1 MSTTTGRAA
10 GVGVAATVPDGSVLR
25 HGPGAWLRGT
35 ADMMRF
41 EWANIR
47 PWAAMIFVVQ
57 IMMGVGMSLMY
68 GFFYPHVDATTAMLI
83 ATGVPTLAL
92 VPMGFVLVPS
102 GVSSQRMAGT
112 FDFIWSLPVPRS
124 AQVTASFV
132 INGLLAM
139 PGTVL
144 ALLVGAWRYDV
155 DLHLSLVLLP
165 AVLLST
171 VMCVSVGY
179 GMALAVP
186 NPLVVNLI
194 TNAIV
199 FLVLLF
205 TPIVYPASN
214 LPTWYM
220 RVHEVLPFYPMA
232 QLIRAGLTEGV
243 VTDVTGPFVVLG
255 VWTVLGGALTAWVV
269 GRRH

>member
-1 MSTTTGRAA
+1 MSTTTTQPRAGLA
-10 GVGVAATVPDGSVLR
+10 LPDGAVLR
-25 HGPGAWLRGT
+25 HGPRSWLRGL

-47 PWAAMIFVVQ
+47 PWAAMIFIVQ
-57 IMMGVGMSLMY
+57 IMMGVGMSIMY
-68 GFFYPHVDATTAMLI
+68 GFFYPDVDATTAMLI

-102 GVSSQRMAGT
+102 SVSNQRMAGT

-124 AQVTASFV
+124 AQVAASFL
-132 INGLLAM
+132 INAVLAM

-144 ALLVGAWRYDV
+144 ALVVGAWRYDV
-155 DLHLSLVLLP
+155 TLHLSWVLLP
-165 AVLLST
+165 AVVLAT

-214 LPTWYM
+214 LPAWYM
-220 RVHEVLPFYPMA
+220 HIHEALPFYPMA
-232 QLIRAGLTEGV
+232 QVIRAGLTEGV
-243 VTDVTGPFVVLG
+243 VTGVGGSFLVLG
-255 VWTVLGGALTAWVV
+255 AWTVLGGALTAWVV

>member
-1 MSTTTGRAA
+1 MSTTTEPTR
-10 GVGVAATVPDGSVLR
+10 GVGAPDGALLR
-25 HGPGAWLRGT
+25 HGPQAWLGGL

-47 PWAAMIFVVQ
+47 PWAGLVFIVQ

-68 GFFYPHVDATTAMLI
+68 GFFYPEVDPTTAMLI

-92 VPMGFVLVPS
+92 IPMGFVLVPGS
-102 GVSSQRMAGT
+102 VSNQRMAGT

-124 AQVTASFV
+124 AQVTASFLV
-132 INGLLAM
+132 NAALAM
-139 PGTVL
+139 PGTVA
-144 ALLVGAWRYDV
+144 ALFVGAWRYDV
-155 DLHLSLVLLP
+155 DLHFSAVLVP

-179 GMALAVP
+179 GMALVVP
-186 NPLVVNLI
+186 NPLVINLI

-205 TPIVYPASN
+205 TPIVYPAGN
-214 LPTWYM
+214 LPDWYL

-232 QLIRAGLTEGV
+232 QVIRAGLTEGV
-243 VTDVTGPFVVLG
+243 VTDVGGPFLVLG
-255 VWTVLGGALTAWVV
+255 AWTALGIALTSWVV